1 MVEWFGKSE
10 ICMNFL
16 RNYPNELLSEIIPN
30 VFEIGILTLKNS
42 FNKFYFPWDEIRDIL
57 YDLRKNK
64 YNDNLNFQS
73 IKRIRDFKEFF
84 DYERY
89 NEEREKEIF
98 SGKKIFKKPKDIYPN
113 WWWKQNTETYP
124 NQNRNVRNY
133 HYKNKSNKHYETD
146 YRNRSHSHHNT
157 IRKRKINTLTKRD
170 FTSNQQN
177 NQYNH
182 NHKHHHH
189 YHSNYNQDEPIQK
202 YINTSP
208 INTNNNLDN
217 NINKRKVNYKMSYD
231 KDLKIEK
238 IEKKGELNN
247 QYSYYKGNINKDLP
261 ENYNN
266 YNPNNT
272 KENTK

>member
-73 IKRIRDFKEFF
+73 IKKIRDFKEFF
-84 DYERY
+84 DYEKY
-89 NEEREKEIF
+89 NEEREREIF
-98 SGKKIFKKPKDIYPN
+98 SGKKIFKKPKNIYPN
-113 WWWKQNTETYP
+113 WWWKQNNET
-124 NQNRNVRNY
+124 NQNQKNY
-133 HYKNKSNKHYETD
+133 HNKNKSNQYYETD
-146 YRNRSHSHHNT
+146 YKNRSHSHHNKT
-157 IRKRKINTLTKRD
+157 RKMKMNKLTKRD
-170 FTSNQQN
+170 FTNTLQN
-177 NQYNH
+177 NQS
-182 NHKHHHH
+182 KHHHH
-189 YHSNYNQDEPIQK
+189 HHHYNSNNNLNEPNEK

-208 INTNNNLDN
+208 TNTKNNLDN
-217 NINKRKVNYKMSYD
+217 NINKRKVNYKISYD
-231 KDLKIEK
+231 KDLKVEK

-261 ENYNN
+261 ENNN
-266 YNPNNT
+266 MYNPNN
-272 KENTK
+272 KNENTQ

>member
-73 IKRIRDFKEFF
+73 IKKIREFKEFF
-84 DYERY
+84 DYEKY
-89 NEEREKEIF
+89 NEEREREIF
-98 SGKKIFKKPKDIYPN
+98 SGKKIFKKPKNIYPN
-113 WWWKQNTETYP
+113 WWWKQNNET
-124 NQNRNVRNY
+124 NQNQKNY
-133 HYKNKSNKHYETD
+133 HNKNKSNQYYETD
-146 YRNRSHSHHNT
+146 YRNRSHSHHNKT
-157 IRKRKINTLTKRD
+157 RKMKMNKLTKRD
-170 FTSNQQN
+170 FTNTLQN
-177 NQYNH
+177 NQSKH
-182 NHKHHHH
+182 HQHHHHHH
-189 YHSNYNQDEPIQK
+189 YNSNNNLNEPNEK

-208 INTNNNLDN
+208 TNTKNNLDN
-217 NINKRKVNYKMSYD
+217 NINKRKVNYKISYD
-231 KDLKIEK
+231 KDLKVEK

-261 ENYNN
+261 ENNN
-266 YNPNNT
+266 MYNPNN
-272 KENTK
+272 KNENTQ

>member
-1 MVEWFGKSE
+1 MVEWFGKSD

-64 YNDNLNFQS
+64 YNDNINFQS

-113 WWWKQNTETYP
+113 WWW
-124 NQNRNVRNY
+124 NQNNETNQNQKNY
-133 HYKNKSNKHYETD
+133 HYKNKLNQYNEND

-157 IRKRKINTLTKRD
+157 IRKRKMNTLTKRD
-170 FTSNQQN
+170 FTKNLN
-177 NQYNH
+177 NNH
-182 NHKHHHH
+182 NNNNNHHHH
-189 YHSNYNQDEPIQK
+189 YNSNYNLNGPNQK

-208 INTNNNLDN
+208 TNTKNNLDN
-217 NINKRKVNYKMSYD
+217 NINKRKVNYKISYD
-231 KDLKIEK
+231 KDLKVEK
-238 IEKKGELNN
+238 IEKKGEINN
-247 QYSYYKGNINKDLP
+247 QYSYYKGNINKDSP
-261 ENYNN
+261 ENNNIYNQ
-266 YNPNNT
+266 NN
-272 KENTK
+272 KNNNI